1 MSRVIAMCLEA
12 GIASILL
19 IPAFTVLNKRCFH
32 DRNRTILYLVFALYL
47 AAMDAV
53 VGLPNI
59 QFIRFEPN
67 INLKPFQYMFSD
79 YENSFLNVL
88 LFMPLG
94 FFLPVLWQRF
104 RKLRWTVLFGLCT
117 SLLIETLQLFTFRA
131 TDVNDLMTNTLGTIL
146 GWAVARILL
155 RLAPSIRP
163 WEDSS
168 DLYWVC
174 GVTFAIGFF
183 LQPFLANILWAL
195 FLK

>member
-19 IPAFTVLNKRCFH
+19 IPAFAVLNKRCFH

-47 AAMDAV
+47 AAIDAV

-104 RKLRWTVLFGLCT
+104 RKLRWTVLFGFCT

-131 TDVNDLMTNTLGTIL
+131 TDVDDLILNTMGVVLGYCMFLICS
-146 GWAVARILL
+146 WL
-155 RLAPSIRP
+155 RRK
-163 WEDSS
+163 
-168 DLYWVC
+168 LYEKTV
-174 GVTFAIGFF
+174 
-183 LQPFLANILWAL
+183 
-195 FLK
+195 